1 MPMIS
6 QLPHAGQ
13 VNSADE
19 LPISQAG
26 ATRSVTVG
34 ELLAGTQPVVISSSG
49 TLLGRV
55 SVGPGEPE
63 PVQLGSGLA
72 LEYDKLVATG
82 ADHRDFPKQSGL
94 ISTDDVVISS
104 AGAPR
109 LMPLTT
115 LRDLFSAGANV
126 TIDRAG
132 VISATYGTSGGLP
145 GQAGPQ
151 GPAGATGP
159 AGPVGPSG
167 PKGDAG
173 PSGPVGPTGSSTSI
187 TTSPTVS
194 SIGAGD
200 LVGISQAGAD
210 HAITHANLL
219 NGRLIT
225 DAENSLA
232 GAMADSDQFWLG
244 QGGDSAM
251 VVGTLLQLANY
262 LQGKRRRRIDEPI
275 GTNLAFPR
283 HHRAMVA
290 FPNGGTVSVNTPE
303 DCGDGFECEV
313 INTSTTILVF
323 GSSIVCSGNPSL
335 SPSQLASVRC
345 VSGVVYAQTPPA
357 TTALQAINLGT
368 LANQIAGSTFSVAG
382 TLVGYG
388 SVPLLQYSD
397 DGTSWQS
404 LPSGS
409 VVTSSAFNFLHPGTS
424 AIAATTVWLR
434 DGNGVYRQS
443 NSFKIQSATF
453 GALPLFTA
461 YQVTSVPFTLAGTT
475 RGWMV
480 WWDAGSRLEVGTRV
494 SFTSSPGMIAAPSP
508 GSNYTLRL
516 FDAAADGLLLSETEA
531 ITVSSA
537 PVETL
542 TVTTP
547 ATVTGT
553 QGMSITGT
561 YANGILAALDWSVDG
576 LTWTAVPAAVISD
589 GNYRFSIPAGSINP
603 GGPYSLYVRD
613 RNFTAASAK
622 AGGTFNIESCSLL
635 GVPSAASVGTPISG
649 ITAALVGLATGY
661 AVLSISGAGSADL
674 GTRISF
680 SGASV
685 PSIVPTKSGIA
696 SLRIYNSASGG
707 SMLAESSNIVVNAAN
722 GLPGIAGP
730 VVQLDASVAGAV
742 FADALRTTAQTANGG
757 AVQGLADLSGNN
769 NHLSQPTTGLAPAFQ
784 TNSQNNKPGLRFV
797 GTSSQ
802 LLKQLAGANWMSS
815 LQNSSL
821 TYLLVFKPA
830 SIDASTRA
838 AFGIG
843 NSGAGDGHN
852 SVSFAIGGTSYVAA
866 ARNTVASFNSA
877 HAMGFNTA
885 NTLLKVVCRIDAT
898 SNNIFTLIN
907 GAAET
912 TATISG
918 ALIGSVWDTFELG
931 GSLPNFYLEGWLYEF
946 SLWSTLASSGQ
957 RDTLMAYATAKWG

>member
-1 MPMIS
+1 MPTIS
-6 QLPHAGQ
+6 QLPPAGQ
-13 VNSADE
+13 VTSADE
-19 LPISQAG
+19 LPISQSG

-72 LEYDKLVATG
+72 LEYDTLVATG
-82 ADHRDFPKQSGL
+82 ADHRAFPKQLTL

-109 LMPLTT
+109 LMPLTA

-132 VISATYGTSGGLP
+132 VISASNGSSGGSS
-145 GQAGPQ
+145 GQVGPQ

-159 AGPVGPSG
+159 
-167 PKGDAG
+167 
-173 PSGPVGPTGSSTSI
+173 SGPVGAPGPQGAAGPPGPAGSWTSI
-187 TTSPTVS
+187 TASPIVS

-210 HAITHANLL
+210 HAIPYASFL

-225 DAENSLA
+225 DTDNPVA

-244 QGGDSAM
+244 QRGDSVM

-262 LQGKRRRRIDEPI
+262 LQERRRRRLDELS
-275 GTNLAFPR
+275 GTNLSFSR
-283 HHRAMVA
+283 HHRAVVA

-313 INTSTTILVF
+313 INTSNTALVF
-323 GSSIVCSGNPSL
+323 GANVVCSGSPSL
-335 SPSQLASVRC
+335 SPNQLANVRC
-345 VSGVVYAQTPPA
+345 VGGVVYAQTPSL

-368 LANQIAGSTFSVAG
+368 LSNQIAGSTFPVAG

-388 SVPLLQYSD
+388 SVPALQYSD
-397 DGTSWQS
+397 DGANWQAF
-404 LPSGS
+404 PPGS
-409 VVTSSAFNFLHPGTS
+409 VVTSSAFSFVHPGLS

-443 NSFKIQSATF
+443 NSFGIKSATF
-453 GALPLFTA
+453 GPLPLFTA
-461 YQVTSVPFTLAGTT
+461 SQVSSVPFTLAGTT

-480 WWDAGSRLEVGTRV
+480 WWDANSRLESGMRV
-494 SFTSSPGMIAAPSP
+494 ALTSSPVMIAVPPP
-508 GSNYTLRL
+508 GSSYTLRIY
-516 FDAAADGLLLSETEA
+516 DAAADGLLLSETNA
-531 ITVSSA
+531 TTVSSA

-553 QGMSITGT
+553 QAMSITGT
-561 YANGILAALDWSVDG
+561 YANGAPSALDWSVEG
-576 LTWTAVPAAVISD
+576 LTWTAISAAVISG
-589 GNYRFSIPAGSINP
+589 GNYSFSIPAGSITP
-603 GGPYSLYVRD
+603 GGPYSIYVRD
-613 RNFTAASAK
+613 RNFIAAIAK
-622 AGGTFNIESCSLL
+622 AAGTFNVESCSLL
-635 GVPSAASVGTPISG
+635 GVPSAATLGNPISG

-661 AVLSISGAGSADL
+661 AVLSVSGAGSTDVGARL
-674 GTRISF
+674 SF
-680 SGASV
+680 SGTGV
-685 PSIVPTKSGIA
+685 PPIVPTTSGIT
-696 SLRIYNSASGG
+696 SVRIYDSASGG

-722 GLPGIAGP
+722 GLPGIVGP
-730 VVQLDASVAGAV
+730 IVQLDASAAGAV
-742 FADALRTTAQTANGG
+742 FADALRTTAQTAHGG
-757 AVQGLADLSGNN
+757 VVQGLADLSGNN
-769 NHLSQPTTGLAPAFQ
+769 NHLSQPTISLAPTFQ
-784 TNSQNNKPGLRFV
+784 TNSQNSKPGLRFS

-802 LLKQLAGANWMSS
+802 LLKQLAGANWMSG

-843 NSGAGDGHN
+843 NSGAVDGHN
-852 SVSFAIGGTSYVAA
+852 SVSFAIGGTGYVAA

-877 HAMGFNTA
+877 HATGFNTA
-885 NTLLKVVCRIDAT
+885 NTLIKVVCRIDAI
-898 SNNIFTLIN
+898 SNNILTSIN

-918 ALIGSVWDTFELG
+918 ALTGSAWDTFQLG
-931 GSLPNFYLEGWLYEF
+931 GSLPNFYLDGWLYEF
-946 SLWSTLASSGQ
+946 NLWSTAASSAQ
-957 RDTLMAYATAKWG
+957 RDALLAYATAKWS